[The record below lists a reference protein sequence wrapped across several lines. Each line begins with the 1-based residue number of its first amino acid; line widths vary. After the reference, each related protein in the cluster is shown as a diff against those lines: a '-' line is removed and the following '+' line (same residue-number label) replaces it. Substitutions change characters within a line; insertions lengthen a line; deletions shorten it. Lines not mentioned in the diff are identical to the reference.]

1 MLLASYRTPAQGNEW
16 QILFGVLLLHAALY
30 LLWSQ
35 SNAMH
40 KDGPSQTN
48 SGSLIF
54 LNQPEQMKLTP
65 RSPAT
70 QDLTERPRLGKVVPV
85 PRHSS
90 GIGAASTA
98 TVSDKEQSTLQVEK
112 DTASSG
118 NEIPVNRDTREIF
131 NGLKKDFQY
140 RDQVS
145 TKAAPAPMEK
155 FGAAVKSSS
164 TVMRES
170 YKHEVHILGD
180 GRPVSKVITPFGTYC
195 ILHRKPGEIIGN
207 ELATIPVTCGNL

>member
-1 MLLASYRTPAQGNEW
+1 MLLASYRAPAEGNEW
-16 QILFGVLLLHAALY
+16 QILFVVLLLHAALY

-35 SNAMH
+35 SNAMY
-40 KDGPSQTN
+40 KDGATQTTN
-48 SGSLIF
+48 GSLIF

-70 QDLTERPRLGKVVPV
+70 QDLTEPSRQSKVMPV

-90 GIGAASTA
+90 GIGATDKA
-98 TVSDKEQSTLQVEK
+98 TVSDKEQSNLSAEK
-112 DTASSG
+112 EPASSG
-118 NEIPVNRDTREIF
+118 NEMPVNRDTREIF

-145 TKAAPAPMEK
+145 AKTAPAPMEK

-180 GRPVSKVITPFGTYC
+180 GRPVSKVITPYGTYC

-207 ELATIPVTCGNL
+207 ELATVPVTCGNL